1 MWDLV
6 LGFQITVAF
15 LITHMWEKNLLALR
29 LPYPPNARVVSK
41 SRTFLSVDRR
51 LCFIAVNPA
60 LWVPSSSLMV
70 CHVALSSLSYWFAW
84 GWFTLFL
91 SSRVSC
97 NCFPL
102 LALLSWFASG
112 KCSSQGFRKG
122 RARSNCQARVSSV
135 LSYLRSALSL
145 FRRKVA
151 EVATG
156 GSDSLLHERLLL
168 EEFFTTGGDAVHA
181 PCPRLASFFFCDIVR
196 YYQRAFHSIQGFL
209 AVASVGLGFFLLCFK
224 KPMVWSTS
232 SVSAASVSCVSKF
245 RVCECCFYE
254 LHLWVSL
261 CELHL
266 WV

>member
-122 RARSNCQARVSSV
+122 RAHSNCRARVSSV
-135 LSYLRSALSL
+135 LSYLPSALSL
-145 FRRKVA
+145 FRRKVV
-151 EVATG
+151 EVAVG
-156 GSDSLLHERLLL
+156 ELDSLLCERLLL
-168 EEFFTTGGDAVHA
+168 GEFFCNRRRRCACSLPPTGELLLLWHRQVLSMNFSLNSGF
-181 PCPRLASFFFCDIVR
+181 PC
-196 YYQRAFHSIQGFL
+196 
-209 AVASVGLGFFLLCFK
+209 
-224 KPMVWSTS
+224 
-232 SVSAASVSCVSKF
+232 SCVCGF
-245 RVCECCFYE
+245 RVFSPLFQEAYGLKHCLCECCFCE
-254 LHLWVSL
+254 LRLWV
-261 CELHL
+261 
-266 WV
+266 